1 MADTQSNTQK
11 GAEQPESSVGT
22 THNANGGRARAR
34 CGQAAGVEDK
44 VIPF

>member
-11 GAEQPESSVGT
+11 GAEQLGSGVGT
-22 THNANGGRARAR
+22 IHNANGGRARAR
-34 CGQAAGVEDK
+34 YAQAGGVEDK